1 MTTRETRIGSQRQ
14 RSFFVM
20 VATISLLVTLAIA
33 RATIRADIIGDLM
46 KVLTELVEKLLPLIK
61 TRSVNNLDSKSEY
74 AENGATG
81 GENGRVG
88 AS

>member
-33 RATIRADIIGDLM
+33 RATIKADIIGDLV
-46 KVLTELVEKLLPLIK
+46 KLLTELVEDSYLL
-61 TRSVNNLDSKSEY
+61 
-74 AENGATG
+74 
-81 GENGRVG
+81 
-88 AS
+88 